1 MLPLLVAFSN
11 QEHRL
16 AFSSYVVAMDLAKDP
31 SVTISRGGK
40 VIWRGV
46 RKEWKPWK
54 VVVTDVDAD
63 GKSEFA
69 VGLFK
74 STKYLPKPHNCIF
87 VYGIDGSVVV
97 PRWKGSSLGQ
107 PFFDYT
113 FVPRKGKRPVMVT
126 INALLDGRKCL
137 AGYVWNGF
145 GFDKEWQQGS
155 WKTLEIVKGEAPF
168 IVVRADGEQLKVRV
182 S

>member
-1 MLPLLVAFSN
+1 MLPLLLACLY

-16 AFSSYVVAMDLAKDP
+16 AFSSYVLSMDPTKDP
-31 SVTISRGGK
+31 SVAISRNGR
-40 VIWRGV
+40 VIWRGI
-46 RKEWKPWK
+46 KKAWKPWK
-54 VVVTDVDAD
+54 VIVADIDVD
-63 GKSEFA
+63 GKPEFA

-74 STKYLPKPHNCIF
+74 STKYLPEPHNCVF
-87 VYGIDGSVVV
+87 VYGIDGNIVVA
-97 PRWKGSSLGQ
+97 RWKGSSLGQ
-107 PFFDYT
+107 PFFDYA
-113 FVPRKGKRPVMVT
+113 FVPRKGRKPVMVT
-126 INALLDGRKCL
+126 VNALLNGTKCL